1 MLKASLSPQT
11 KLSSNYLRGSKMSQ
25 LNLRNKYLHEVFDK
39 LMVKV
44 FTDVTNQLRVKG
56 GEYAGD
62 TDRLANFRRN
72 ALAMGVPA
80 EVIWGVYAGKHWDSI
95 MQYVNDTAQNKTRT
109 RAEPMCGRAHDLIAY
124 LILFIAME
132 DEKARQLD

>member
-1 MLKASLSPQT
+1 MKS
-11 KLSSNYLRGSKMSQ
+11 
-25 LNLRNKYLHEVFDK
+25 LNLYEKCDHNEFDK
-39 LMVKV
+39 LMVRV
-44 FTDVTNQLRVKG
+44 FADVTNQLRIKG

-62 TDRLANFRRN
+62 IDRLANFRRN

-109 RAEPMCGRAHDLIAY
+109 RAEPMIGRAHDLIAY